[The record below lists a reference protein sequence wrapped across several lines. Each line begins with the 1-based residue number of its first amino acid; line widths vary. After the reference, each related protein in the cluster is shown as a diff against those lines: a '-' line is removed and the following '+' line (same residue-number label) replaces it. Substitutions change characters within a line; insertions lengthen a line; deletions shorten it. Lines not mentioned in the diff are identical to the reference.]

1 MRLNKITTM
10 KKILTNEARKL
21 RGNLHPLRI
30 TLLEEYGDRVLAMS
44 LDEAESFEQSS
55 GYTLEDIVPNFM
67 FGEILNHL
75 KHNGALA

>member
-1 MRLNKITTM
+1 M
-10 KKILTNEARKL
+10 KKILTNDARKL

-44 LDEAESFEQSS
+44 LEEAELFEQSS